1 MIRKDALKRV
11 TKLLTQ
17 RRIEL
22 RKRLGMDM
30 GDMGQRAGGGDVADI
45 AFSSIGDELSSRLA
59 ELEGRELVQ
68 IELALQRIK
77 QGRYGICDV
86 CDKRI
91 LVGRLNA
98 VPYSIMCIRC
108 QNEAER
114 NSDWLETHAGID
126 WERVHDGGEDRE
138 VDLAALEYDARK

>member
-1 MIRKDALKRV
+1 MIRKDALRRV
-11 TKLLTQ
+11 TKLLNQ

-30 GDMGQRAGGGDVADI
+30 GDMGQRSGGDVADI
-45 AFSSIGDELSSRLA
+45 AFSSIGDELSSKLA

-77 QGRYGICDV
+77 QGRYGTCDV

-98 VPYSIMCIRC
+98 VPYSIMCIKC

-114 NSDWLETHAGID
+114 HSDWLETHANID
-126 WERVHDGGEDRE
+126 WDSIKDNTEDRA
-138 VDLAALEYDARK
+138 VDLSALEYDTRR

>member
-1 MIRKDALKRV
+1 MIRKDSLKRV

-17 RRIEL
+17 RRVEL

-30 GDMGQRAGGGDVADI
+30 GDMGQRSSGGDMADI

-77 QGRYGICDV
+77 QGRYGVCDV

-98 VPYSIMCIRC
+98 VPYSLMCIQC

-114 NSDWLETHAGID
+114 NSDWLETHASID
-126 WERVHDGGEDRE
+126 WDHVHDTGEERE
-138 VDLAALEYDARK
+138 PDMAALEYDTRK

>member
-1 MIRKDALKRV
+1 MIRKDALKKV

-17 RRIEL
+17 RRVEL

-30 GDMGQRAGGGDVADI
+30 GDMGRLTGGDVADV

-77 QGRYGICDV
+77 QGRYGVCDV

-98 VPYSIMCIRC
+98 VPYSIMCIAC

-114 NSDWLETHAGID
+114 NVDWLENHASID
-126 WERVHDGGEDRE
+126 WDHVHDGGEERE
-138 VDLAALEYDARK
+138 VDMAALEYDVRK

>member
-1 MIRKDALKRV
+1 MIRKDALRRV
-11 TKLLTQ
+11 TKLLNL

-30 GDMGQRAGGGDVADI
+30 GDLGHRSGGDVADI

-77 QGRYGICDV
+77 QGRYGVCDV
-86 CDKRI
+86 CEKRI

-98 VPYSIMCIRC
+98 VPYSIMCIKC

-114 NSDWLETHAGID
+114 HSNWLEAHANID
-126 WERVHDGGEDRE
+126 WGNLHDNSEDRA
-138 VDLAALEYDARK
+138 VDLSALEYDTRR

>member
-17 RRIEL
+17 RRVEL

-30 GDMGQRAGGGDVADI
+30 GDMGHRSGGDVADI

-68 IELALQRIK
+68 IELAIQRIK

-98 VPYSIMCIRC
+98 VPYSIMCIKC
-108 QNEAER
+108 QNDAER
-114 NSDWLETHAGID
+114 NTDWLETHASID
-126 WERVHDGGEDRE
+126 WEHIHESGEERE
-138 VDLAALEYDARK
+138 VDLAALEYEARK

>member
-1 MIRKDALKRV
+1 MIRKDALRRV

-17 RRIEL
+17 RRTEL
-22 RKRLGMDM
+22 RKRLGIDM
-30 GDMGQRAGGGDVADI
+30 GDMGHRSGGDLADV

-77 QGRYGICDV
+77 QGRYGVCDM

-98 VPYSIMCIRC
+98 VPYSIMCIKC

-114 NSDWLETHAGID
+114 NTNWLENHASID
-126 WERVHDGGEDRE
+126 WEGVRDANEDTRVDF
-138 VDLAALEYDARK
+138 AAIEYDNRK

>member
-1 MIRKDALKRV
+1 MVPKLALRRV
-11 TKLLTQ
+11 TKLLNQ
-17 RRIEL
+17 RRVEL

-30 GDMGQRAGGGDVADI
+30 GDMGHRSGGDVADI

-77 QGRYGICDV
+77 QGRYGMCDV

-98 VPYSIMCIRC
+98 VPYSIMCIKC

-114 NSDWLETHAGID
+114 HTDWLETHANID
-126 WERVHDGGEDRE
+126 WDNLRDNTEDRV
-138 VDLAALEYDARK
+138 VDLSALEYDTRR

>member
-17 RRIEL
+17 RRVEL

-30 GDMGQRAGGGDVADI
+30 GDMGHRSGGDVADI

-68 IELALQRIK
+68 IELAIQRIK

-98 VPYSIMCIRC
+98 VPYSIMCIKC

-114 NSDWLETHAGID
+114 HTDWLETHANID
-126 WERVHDGGEDRE
+126 WDNLRDNTEDRV
-138 VDLAALEYDARK
+138 VDLSALEYDTRR